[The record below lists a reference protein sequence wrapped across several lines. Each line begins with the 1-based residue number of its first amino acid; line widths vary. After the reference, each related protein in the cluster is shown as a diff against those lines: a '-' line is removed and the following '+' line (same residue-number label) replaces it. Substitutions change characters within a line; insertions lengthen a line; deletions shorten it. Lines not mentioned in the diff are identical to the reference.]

1 MGKGG
6 KMKIVIAS
14 TLSYIFN
21 KLYLKIDEYIKKD
34 IKKHLSWYFKHCKLL
49 EILRDIFSVLSEI
62 LFYIAFI
69 LIIIWIIK
77 GELI

>member
-1 MGKGG
+1 
-6 KMKIVIAS
+6 MKIVIAS

-34 IKKHLSWYFKHCKLL
+34 IKKHLSWYFNHCKLL